1 MSIKQL
7 FAVVKDKCPKR
18 TNYTIKGMTHR
29 GIKYEDPANND
40 SPLFT
45 HKFEDGQSIDCK
57 YEYSYSGTYNNY
69 PYHATNTTYHYN
81 SKDDPTLTVAA
92 LENFVNGK
100 DYVNVLLALVQIM
113 IDFSTTLNLVSQK
126 KNIKKN
132 RLLAE
137 SARLLGDKS
146 WQFLQQLPTHKKV
159 DSMLESLARRAR
171 GGGLL
176 GEETKLDP
184 TNKKNWPAVITS
196 LDPLVAEQQAEA
208 SLNELSL
215 LNVPIDSEW
224 WSNALD
230 SDPSLFVQTSYRLQ
244 VVDAMLLPQ
253 VSEEGNEEASN
264 FRKIFIKTGGF
275 SAVVD
280 LLLRRTNDRRRTID
294 TTLGH
299 GVSHFCFGIALRIAK
314 FCVLGGLV
322 GKGLNVIKS
331 GIIKP
336 TEERM
341 LIDKSTTTT
350 TGEEKKKE
358 EEEENEEEEN
368 DGDDDGTVEDASNAA
383 SDIHFPRLLRSF
395 SQDSS
400 DVSLTS
406 IDLYTLLSR
415 LIEIITAV
423 YTEEEE
429 EKKTKQNVRKA
440 VGATT
445 GAAAIAAAAT
455 AASPSSSK
463 RRVQKTKETP
473 GITLN
478 DKRQMSLDCL
488 VMVQGILQSD
498 PNMLRNFFKKDATS
512 GANRCDALLP
522 LLLYCDDVR
531 LRKKLLALF
540 MIIVNETTETTE
552 TTEAT
557 EVIETTEGTK
567 KSRDKNEGAKKKK
580 KKFTRMFSLDD
591 ADRTSML
598 EALFSSVR
606 SNFSNL
612 RTKKPGDPTEFFQLF
627 ETILVRSRASSS
639 SASFKST
646 SEQDDTKTS
655 DDEMLDALTTRIERY
670 DPNDEERVL
679 SGYLNLIKVV
689 VGGRSTI
696 PEETQRRLLTLM
708 FDVCLFRVPTM
719 ENPHCRTLCSSR
731 LARKAAF
738 DVLRCLSKVS
748 DEARVDIV
756 QRVEQ
761 FRRSVTE
768 PRADGHEESKVD
780 ASKEN
785 ASKEGESKT
794 ESSKI
799 VKPTTLEHIDL
810 NLNVRY
816 VGLKNQGATC
826 YMNATLQVLYR
837 DPVLRSLVL
846 NSEWSE
852 LMEGE
857 KEEKKEETEEDKK
870 EVAVVEEEEGETSI
884 KKKPSRK
891 VIKLS
896 KEHATM
902 MRELQHTFLYLQ
914 EGSMEYYDAR
924 PLVMSSKSL
933 NLLNDVLHQNDV
945 RDYIDKLL
953 DRLEIHMQKHDEFSE
968 TSSSEFQRRYKGQ
981 WAYETRRF
989 GDNIPEEYR
998 VVTRHEPFVAVAA
1011 TVRGCNTLEDSLL
1024 AMVQG
1029 EKMEGENQLAC
1040 DFLPPTDD
1048 GKDQRCNGLRRD
1060 VLNKLPDML
1069 MIHLKRF
1076 EYDVQTYQMAKVKE
1090 KFVFPMKINMWRYTR
1105 EGCEEADRK
1114 QEEREELQVEEA
1126 SGEAS
1131 GEAEAAVGEAKAG
1144 GETEADGEAKAAT
1157 EDHVV
1162 AAEGT
1167 EKKEEK
1173 KNVEEEGGEESG
1185 ESKEEGAAE
1194 QHGDYDYELVG
1205 VIVHDGAT
1213 EQSGHYYSY
1222 AREPQETGGARW
1234 FKYNDKR
1241 VSEFSPE
1248 RNGESEW
1255 FGGTQT
1261 VQVLD
1266 NFGKPMYHNQTRQEM
1281 RNNSAYMLVY
1291 QRTTASAATS
1301 EVDNKETG
1309 KKNQVPTNFQSESWL
1324 LDRKAVLNKIWKD
1337 NDLSMR
1343 TGMLFDPNFLT
1354 FMRDLLVM
1362 TAGTSKSE
1370 RKKENGG
1377 ASAADAADAG
1387 GTAATLTS
1395 LKVTSSTD
1403 DTIVTSAYEF
1413 FASIVVKAKDKS
1425 DMEKWVNVITNM
1437 LESAPRSSIRVL
1449 QDCSEDDWMLEKLLK
1464 EKNPLLKSAHA
1475 KICNAAVKS
1484 YFLDNTMSEEDREK
1498 KKEKMHSFLREKEEE
1513 VPEDGDKGELATLG
1527 RLIGKMLRMLNNE
1540 ILRHHRLVNNWRRMV
1555 EFFVM
1560 LQELLQNR
1568 VLCEY
1573 ACEIGLLYSALAF
1586 FVGGSLKGMETWT
1599 LIVNNPQVRTHNKTL
1614 PILFCL
1620 FRYVLCNVRQKKKK
1634 NSHHKLFSF
1643 FSFLFLFL
1651 FLLPPASCLLPP
1663 SFFVSHSTANQ
1674 TLFHSCKP

>member
-1 MSIKQL
+1 MVFDLEVHDRMSIKQL
-7 FAVVKDKCPKR
+7 FAMVKDKCPNR

-29 GIKYEDPANND
+29 GINYEDAANND

-45 HKFEDGQSIDCK
+45 HKFEDGQSIGCK
-57 YEYSYSGTYNNY
+57 YEYSYSGINY
-69 PYHATNTTYHYN
+69 GYHASTTTYYN
-81 SKDDPTLTVAA
+81 HKDPTLTVEA

-113 IDFSTTLNLVSQK
+113 IDYSTTTNLVPQ
-126 KNIKKN
+126 KKN

-137 SARLLGDKS
+137 RARLLGDKS

-159 DSMLESLARRAR
+159 DGMLESLARRSR

-196 LDPLVAEQQAEA
+196 LDPLVAEQQSEA
-208 SLNELSL
+208 SMNELLL

-253 VSEEGNEEASN
+253 VSEVGNEEASN

-275 SAVVD
+275 NAVVD

-336 TEERM
+336 TEERT

-358 EEEENEEEEN
+358 VKGGGKEEEEEEEEEN
-368 DGDDDGTVEDASNAA
+368 DDDDDGTVEDASNAA

-429 EKKTKQNVRKA
+429 EKKTKQNVGKA
-440 VGATT
+440 VGVTT
-445 GAAAIAAAAT
+445 GAAAATAAAAT

-498 PNMLRNFFKKDATS
+498 PNMLRNFFKKDDTS

-552 TTEAT
+552 PT
-557 EVIETTEGTK
+557 EVIETTEETK
-567 KSRDKNEGAKKKK
+567 KSSDKNEGAKKKK
-580 KKFTRMFSLDD
+580 KKKKFTRTTMFSLDD

-639 SASFKST
+639 STSFKTT

-689 VGGRSTI
+689 VEGRSTI

-748 DEARVDIV
+748 DEARVDIM

-768 PRADGHEESKVD
+768 PRADGPEESKEGV
-780 ASKEN
+780 SKES
-785 ASKEGESKT
+785 ASKEGESK
-794 ESSKI
+794 EGESKIKSSKV
-799 VKPTTLEHIDL
+799 VKPTTLEHVDL

-857 KEEKKEETEEDKK
+857 KEEKEEKEEDKK
-870 EVAVVEEEEGETSI
+870 EVAVVEEGEEEEGESSI

-902 MRELQHTFLYLQ
+902 MQELQHTFLYLQ

-953 DRLEIHMQKHDEFSE
+953 DRLEIHMQKHDESSE

-1090 KFVFPMKINMWRYTR
+1090 KFLFPMKINMWRYTR

-1114 QEEREELQVEEA
+1114 QEEQEELQVEEA
-1126 SGEAS
+1126 SGEAEAG
-1131 GEAEAAVGEAKAG
+1131 GEAEAEAG
-1144 GETEADGEAKAAT
+1144 GEAEADGEAKAAT
-1157 EDHVV
+1157 EDHAV

-1167 EKKEEK
+1167 EKEEK

-1194 QHGDYDYELVG
+1194 QHDDYDYELVG

-1222 AREPQETGGARW
+1222 AREPKETGGARW

-1248 RNGESEW
+1248 SSSEIEW

-1266 NFGKPMYHNQTRQEM
+1266 NFGKPLYNNQTRQEM

-1291 QRTTASAATS
+1291 QRTTASAAPS
-1301 EVDNKETG
+1301 GVDNKEIG
-1309 KKNQVPTNFQSESWL
+1309 KKNQVPTNSQTESWSF
-1324 LDRKAVLNKIWKD
+1324 DRKAVLNKIWKD

-1362 TAGTSKSE
+1362 TADTSKSE

-1377 ASAADAADAG
+1377 ASAAGAGGAADAADAADA
-1387 GTAATLTS
+1387 AATSTS
-1395 LKVTSSTD
+1395 LRVTSSTD

-1425 DMEKWVNVITNM
+1425 DVEKWVNVITNM
-1437 LESAPRSSIRVL
+1437 LESAPRPSIRVL

-1464 EKNPLLKSAHA
+1464 ENNPLLKSAHA

-1484 YFLDNTMSEEDREK
+1484 YFLDKSMSDEDR
-1498 KKEKMHSFLREKEEE
+1498 SRFLREKEED

-1573 ACEIGLLYSALAF
+1573 ACEIDLLYSALAF

-1599 LIVNNPQVRTHNKTL
+1599 SIVKNPQVRTHKNIARAVLHFLKKLTPQTFFFFFFL
-1614 PILFCL
+1614 PPPSLFL
-1620 FRYVLCNVRQKKKK
+1620 TVRQT
-1634 NSHHKLFSF
+1634 KLCST
-1643 FSFLFLFL
+1643 
-1651 FLLPPASCLLPP
+1651 PASRRNH
-1663 SFFVSHSTANQ
+1663 VSESYRGNT
-1674 TLFHSCKP
+1674 